1 MKKNRLSRINK
12 ILEMPSEVVSQIP
25 KITNLGFKKMM
36 IENYK
41 SILEYQEIFIRISTI
56 IGIINI
62 NGINMKMEEMTK
74 DDIIIEGEI
83 DSIDFEKIED

>member
-1 MKKNRLSRINK
+1 LKKNRISRINK
-12 ILEMPSEVVSQIP
+12 ILEIPSEVVSSVP
-25 KITNLGFKKMM
+25 KMTVLGFNKIL

-41 SILEYQEIFIRISTI
+41 CILEYQEFFIRLSTS

-74 DDIIIEGEI
+74 DDIIVLGEI
-83 DSIDFEKIED
+83 DSIDFEKIEN